1 MLLAAV
7 SGAALVHL
15 PSFDGKLFTLLDAG
29 TAADAARRVELGF
42 GHADDAEVVH
52 ADFAAVIGAARES
65 DFDVEVIGENGL
77 FDAFSQGRRIV
88 VGKGTDAIADASH
101 DVSRTGRVV
110 AAAFFRLV
118 DAQRFDD
125 GLQGLIDFVRTFQG

>member
-1 MLLAAV
+1 MQ
-7 SGAALVHL
+7 
-15 PSFDGKLFTLLDAG
+15 
-29 TAADAARRVELGF
+29 RVGSNW
-42 GHADDAEVVH
+42 GSVMADDAEVVH

-101 DVSRTGRVV
+101 DVSRTGTSRS
-110 AAAFFRLV
+110 R
-118 DAQRFDD
+118 
-125 GLQGLIDFVRTFQG
+125 GLFPTG